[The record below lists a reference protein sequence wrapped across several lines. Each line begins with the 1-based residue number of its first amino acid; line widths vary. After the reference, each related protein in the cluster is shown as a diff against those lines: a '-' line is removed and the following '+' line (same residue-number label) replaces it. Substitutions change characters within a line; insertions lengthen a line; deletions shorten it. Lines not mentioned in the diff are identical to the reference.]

1 MILNMCSLNALPLYF
16 LEWLILLVTPQADNY
31 LSIWFF
37 KFLVPNQTS
46 VVSLFDSNSSLVS
59 IFNFSKSFNNVRIL
73 SIPKNLPAR
82 AHLNHCWHFLPT
94 STSVILRLNSSGLLL
109 QEVFN
114 KESWVGI
121 LLNTNLQPGFKRSK
135 SINAWLLRLTNPLR
149 RNLRIN
155 SSRTKALLGPSC
167 K

>member
-59 IFNFSKSFNNVRIL
+59 IFNFSKSFNNVRIS
-73 SIPKNLPAR
+73 SIPKNMCFYMCSFKPCLI
-82 AHLNHCWHFLPT
+82 FLPYRYLY
-94 STSVILRLNSSGLLL
+94 ILEVKLLK
-109 QEVFN
+109 FAADR
-114 KESWVGI
+114 GI
-121 LLNTNLQPGFKRSK
+121 Q
-135 SINAWLLRLTNPLR
+135 
-149 RNLRIN
+149 
-155 SSRTKALLGPSC
+155 
-167 K
+167 